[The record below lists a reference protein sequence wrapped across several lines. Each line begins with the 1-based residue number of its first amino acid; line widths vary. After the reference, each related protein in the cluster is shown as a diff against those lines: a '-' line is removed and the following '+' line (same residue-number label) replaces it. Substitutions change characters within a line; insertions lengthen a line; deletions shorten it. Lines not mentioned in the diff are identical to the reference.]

1 MTSSRKV
8 GSRASSGSGS
18 LSLKVEREALEE
30 AVAKENEAEEE
41 GEGSSMRRR
50 RQRRGRGEEEAMAR
64 VGGGGGWK
72 NLEASRRIRARGEVG
87 LESRARGLPSPKV
100 DGDLSSRRVGWGRR
114 RIRLGDVNGV
124 NQTLTG
130 GPR

>member
-1 MTSSRKV
+1 M
-8 GSRASSGSGS
+8 
-18 LSLKVEREALEE
+18 EE

-50 RQRRGRGEEEAMAR
+50 RQRRGRGEEEEAMAR
-64 VGGGGGWK
+64 VGGGWK

-100 DGDLSSRRVGWGRR
+100 DGDLSSRREGWGRR
-114 RIRLGDVNGV
+114 RIRWGDVNGV

>member
-8 GSRASSGSGS
+8 SSRASSGSGS

-50 RQRRGRGEEEAMAR
+50 RQRRGRGEEEEAMAR
-64 VGGGGGWK
+64 VGGGGWK

-100 DGDLSSRRVGWGRR
+100 DGDLSSRREGWGRR

>member
-50 RQRRGRGEEEAMAR
+50 RQRRGRGEEEEAMAR
-64 VGGGGGWK
+64 VGGGWK